1 MPRQYKAVRTGFS
14 AELLWRHLDPVWLRR
29 YEKGSVGGR
38 LKSLHIGD
46 QPYELGGSMVY
57 EGNQY
62 IRYIY

>member
-1 MPRQYKAVRTGFS
+1 M
-14 AELLWRHLDPVWLRR
+14 RR

-46 QPYELGGSMVY
+46 QPFELGGSTVY

-62 IRYIY
+62 IRRAIRSERLSGLMILGTLAADRQL